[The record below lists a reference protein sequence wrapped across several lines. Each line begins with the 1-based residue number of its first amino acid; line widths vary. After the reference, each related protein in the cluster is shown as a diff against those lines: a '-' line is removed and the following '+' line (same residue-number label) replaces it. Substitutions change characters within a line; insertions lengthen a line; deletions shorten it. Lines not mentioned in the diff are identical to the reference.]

1 MSDLSR
7 TDDDAIGA
15 VAIAATELPL
25 IDFTPFREGDRAARQ
40 GVADQIARAC
50 ETIGFFYL
58 CGHGVPETLRS
69 DIFDRADAFFHLP
82 PEQKAQARATDA
94 WNRGWVCPDRDA
106 TLTSNSRLFEQ
117 YRIQRE
123 FAPDDPD
130 LRSGS
135 VFCQPNRWPSDVAGF
150 DRASIAYFEAMSALA
165 RDLLHAFALG
175 LGLPEDRFDRYFT
188 KPISQISLM
197 YYPPLPASVGAEIK
211 NTSAHTDDGAVVI
224 LAQGAVPG
232 LEVKTVD
239 GRWLAAPP
247 VPGAFTINV
256 GNMMMWWTN
265 GRYRSTL
272 HRVRNTS
279 AVERYSV
286 PFFFNADESVVIE
299 PLAEL
304 VAADGEARYKPV
316 HVGTLLSRFFKS
328 STYVPIPQDPG
339 VRD

>member
-1 MSDLSR
+1 M
-7 TDDDAIGA
+7 TDDDAIQA
-15 VAIAATELPL
+15 VAIAVSEIPL
-25 IDFTPFREGDRAARQ
+25 IDFTPFREGDRAARHR
-40 GVADQIARAC
+40 VADQIARAC

-58 CGHGVPETLRS
+58 SGHGVPEALRS
-69 DIFDRADAFFHLP
+69 GMFDHADAFFHLP
-82 PEQKAQARATDA
+82 AEDKEQVRATDA
-94 WNRGWVCPDRDA
+94 WNRGWVCPERDT
-106 TLTSNSRLFEQ
+106 TLTANSRLFEQ

-123 FAPDDPD
+123 FAQDDPD
-130 LRSGS
+130 LQSGS
-135 VFCQPNRWPSDVAGF
+135 PFCQPNRWPSQVAGF
-150 DRASIAYFEAMSALA
+150 DSTSIAYFASMSALA
-165 RDLLHAFALG
+165 SDLLHAFALG
-175 LGLPEDRFDRYFT
+175 LGLPEERFDRYFT
-188 KPISQISLM
+188 KPISQISMM
-197 YYPPLPASVGAEIK
+197 YYPPLPPAVGAEIK

-256 GNMMMWWTN
+256 GNLMMWWTN

-272 HRVRNTS
+272 HRVRNMS
-279 AVERYSV
+279 EVERYSV

-304 VAADGEARYKPV
+304 VERDGEARYAPV

-328 STYVPIPQDPG
+328 SKYVPIPQDPAVG
-339 VRD
+339 

>member
-1 MSDLSR
+1 MSDMAM
-7 TDDDAIGA
+7 TADDGIEAVKIAISD
-15 VAIAATELPL
+15 IPL
-25 IDFTPFREGDRAARQ
+25 IDFTPFREGDRADRQ
-40 GVADQIARAC
+40 RVADQIARAC

-58 CGHGVPETLRS
+58 SGHDVPEILRS
-69 DIFDRADAFFHLP
+69 DMFDRADAFFHLP
-82 PEQKAQARATDA
+82 PEDKAHVRATDT

-106 TLTSNSRLFEQ
+106 TLTANSRLFEQ

-130 LRSGS
+130 LQSGS
-135 VFCQPNRWPSDVAGF
+135 PFCQPNRWPFQVPGF
-150 DRASIAYFEAMSALA
+150 ETTSIAYFEAMSALA
-165 RDLLHAFALG
+165 NDLLQAFALG
-175 LGLPEDRFDRYFT
+175 LGLPEDRFDRYFA
-188 KPISQISLM
+188 KPVSQISLM
-197 YYPPLPASVGAEIK
+197 YYPPLPPSAGAEIK

-247 VPGAFTINV
+247 IPGAFTINV

-286 PFFFNADESVVIE
+286 PFFFNADERVVIE

-304 VAADGEARYKPV
+304 VERDGKALYKPV

-328 STYVPIPQDPG
+328 STYVPISEPPDVG
-339 VRD
+339 

>member
-1 MSDLSR
+1 M
-7 TDDDAIGA
+7 TDDDAIQA
-15 VAIAATELPL
+15 VAIAADEIPL

-40 GVADQIARAC
+40 RIADQIARAC

-58 CGHGVPETLRS
+58 SGHGVPETLRA
-69 DIFDRADAFFHLP
+69 DLFDRAGAFFHLP
-82 PEQKAQARATDA
+82 SEDKERVRATDA

-106 TLTSNSRLFEQ
+106 TLTANSRLFEQ

-130 LRSGS
+130 LQSGS
-135 VFCQPNRWPSDVAGF
+135 PFCQPNRWPPQVPGF
-150 DRASIAYFEAMSALA
+150 ASTSIAYFAAMSALA
-165 RDLLHAFALG
+165 SDLLQAFALG
-175 LGLPEDRFDRYFT
+175 LGLPEDRFDPYFT

-197 YYPPLPASVGAEIK
+197 YYPPLPASVGNEIK

-256 GNMMMWWTN
+256 GNMMMWWSN

-279 AVERYSV
+279 EVERYSV
-286 PFFFNADESVVIE
+286 PFFFNADETVVIE

-304 VAADGEARYKPV
+304 VTRDGEARYTPV

-328 STYVPIPQDPG
+328 SKYVPIPEDPA
-339 VRD
+339 VR

>member
-1 MSDLSR
+1 MSDR
-7 TDDDAIGA
+7 AMTDDDAIQA
-15 VAIAATELPL
+15 VAIAADEIPL

-40 GVADQIARAC
+40 GIADQIARAC

-58 CGHGVPETLRS
+58 CGHGVPETLRT
-69 DIFDRADAFFHLP
+69 DLFDRAGAFFHLP
-82 PEQKAQARATDA
+82 PEDKEGSRATDA
-94 WNRGWVCPDRDA
+94 WNRGWVCPDRDT
-106 TLTSNSRLFEQ
+106 TLTANSRLFEQ

-130 LRSGS
+130 LKSGS
-135 VFCQPNRWPSDVAGF
+135 PFCQPNRWPPQVPGF
-150 DRASIAYFEAMSALA
+150 ASTSIAYFAAMSALA
-165 RDLLHAFALG
+165 SDLLQAFALG
-175 LGLPEDRFDRYFT
+175 LGLPEDRFDPYFT

-197 YYPPLPASVGAEIK
+197 YYPPLPASVGNEIK

-256 GNMMMWWTN
+256 GNMMMWWNN

-279 AVERYSV
+279 EVERYSV
-286 PFFFNADESVVIE
+286 PFFFNADETVVIE

-304 VAADGEARYKPV
+304 VTRDGEARYTPV

-328 STYVPIPQDPG
+328 SKYVPIPEDPTVG
-339 VRD
+339 

>member
-1 MSDLSR
+1 MSDMAI
-7 TDDDAIGA
+7 TDDDAIQA
-15 VAIAATELPL
+15 VAIAASEIPL
-25 IDFTPFREGDRAARQ
+25 IDFTPFREGDPTARRR
-40 GVADQIARAC
+40 VADQIARAC

-58 CGHGVPETLRS
+58 SGHGVSETLRS

-82 PEQKAQARATDA
+82 AEDKERVRATEA
-94 WNRGWVCPDRDA
+94 WNRGWVCPDRDT
-106 TLTSNSRLFEQ
+106 TLNANSRLFEQ
-117 YRIQRE
+117 YRIQRDL
-123 FAPDDPD
+123 APDDPD
-130 LRSGS
+130 LHSGS
-135 VFCQPNRWPSDVAGF
+135 VFRQPNRWPSQVPGF
-150 DRASIAYFEAMSALA
+150 DRTSIAYFEAMSALA

-175 LGLPEDRFDRYFT
+175 LGLPEERFDRYFT
-188 KPISQISLM
+188 KPISQISMM
-197 YYPPLPASVGAEIK
+197 YYPPLPPSVGAEIK

-232 LEVKTVD
+232 LEVKSVD

-279 AVERYSV
+279 EVERYSV
-286 PFFFNADESVVIE
+286 PFFLNADETVVIE
-299 PLAEL
+299 PLPEL
-304 VAADGEARYKPV
+304 VARDGEARYAPV

-328 STYVPIPQDPG
+328 SKYVPIPEDPS
-339 VRD
+339 VR

>member
-1 MSDLSR
+1 MSDMAK
-7 TDDDAIGA
+7 TDDDAIEA
-15 VAIAATELPL
+15 VAITASDIPL
-25 IDFTPFREGDRAARQ
+25 IDFGPFREGDRAARRR
-40 GVADQIARAC
+40 VADQIARAC

-58 CGHGVPETLRS
+58 SGHGVPEPL
-69 DIFDRADAFFHLP
+69 RADMFDCARAFFLLSA
-82 PEQKAQARATDA
+82 EDKAQVRATDA
-94 WNRGWVCPDRDA
+94 WNRGWVRPDRDA
-106 TLTSNSRLFEQ
+106 TLTANSRLFEQ

-123 FAPDDPD
+123 FAPGDPD
-130 LRSGS
+130 LQSGS
-135 VFCQPNRWPSDVAGF
+135 AFCQPNRWPLQVPGF
-150 DRASIAYFEAMSALA
+150 DHTSIAYFEAMTALA

-175 LGLPEDRFDRYFT
+175 LGLPQDSFDRYFM
-188 KPISQISLM
+188 KPVSQISLM

-232 LEVKTVD
+232 LEVKSVD

-247 VPGAFTINV
+247 IPGAFTINV
-256 GNMMMWWTN
+256 GNLMMWWTN

-279 AVERYSV
+279 EVERYSV
-286 PFFFNADESVVIE
+286 PFFFNADESVVVE

-304 VAADGEARYKPV
+304 VAKDGEARYTPV

-328 STYVPIPQDPG
+328 STYVPIPQDPA
-339 VRD
+339 VP

>member
-1 MSDLSR
+1 MSDR
-7 TDDDAIGA
+7 EMTDDDAIQA
-15 VAIAATELPL
+15 VAIAVSEIPL

-58 CGHGVPETLRS
+58 SGHGVPETLRAEM
-69 DIFDRADAFFHLP
+69 FDRAGAFFHLP
-82 PEQKAQARATDA
+82 AEDKARVRATDA
-94 WNRGWVCPDRDA
+94 WNRGWVCPDRDT
-106 TLTSNSRLFEQ
+106 TLTANSRLFEQ

-123 FAPDDPD
+123 FAQDDPD
-130 LRSGS
+130 LQSGS
-135 VFCQPNRWPSDVAGF
+135 AFCQPNRWPVQVPGF
-150 DRASIAYFEAMSALA
+150 DRTSVAYFEAMAGLA
-165 RDLLHAFALG
+165 GDLLHAFARG
-175 LGLPEDRFDRYFT
+175 LGLPEERFDRYFT
-188 KPISQISLM
+188 KPVSQISLM
-197 YYPPLPASVGAEIK
+197 YYPPLPASVGNEIK

-224 LAQGAVPG
+224 LAQGAVAG

-256 GNMMMWWTN
+256 GNMMMWWSN

-279 AVERYSV
+279 TVERYSV
-286 PFFFNADESVVIE
+286 PFFFNADESVVVE

-304 VAADGEARYKPV
+304 VARDGEARYAPV

-328 STYVPIPQDPG
+328 SQYVPIQADPA
-339 VRD
+339 VR